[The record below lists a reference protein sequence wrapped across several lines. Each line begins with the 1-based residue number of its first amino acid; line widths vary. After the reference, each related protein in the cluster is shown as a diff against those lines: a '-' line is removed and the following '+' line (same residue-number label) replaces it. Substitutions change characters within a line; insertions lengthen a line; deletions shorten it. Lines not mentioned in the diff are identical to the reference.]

1 MSGIAAKSFLYVCM
15 YVFAGLSKKK
25 KKKLKLKIDA
35 KQKNKLEQKIRITFE
50 YRK

>member
-1 MSGIAAKSFLYVCM
+1 MYVCM
-15 YVFAGLSKKK
+15 YLLDCQKKK
-25 KKKLKLKIDA
+25 KKILKLKIDA

>member
-1 MSGIAAKSFLYVCM
+1 MYVCM
-15 YVFAGLSKKK
+15 YLLDCQKK

-35 KQKNKLEQKIRITFE
+35 KQKNELEQKMRTTFE